1 MVAAPLQKG
10 IVEASMEKKP
20 KRRTRERILETAL
33 KLFNDFGE
41 PNVTTTVIADEMEI
55 SPGNLYYHFHG
66 KDEIVNALFAE
77 YEKEIAN
84 LLTAPGRRP
93 QGTEDI
99 WLFLHL
105 LFETIWKFRFF
116 YRDINDLLTRNRL
129 VETHFQRILRQKE
142 HTATV
147 ICQGLAASGVLTA
160 ANSEIAALA
169 TNMTVV
175 ATFWLSFEHARRPR
189 DEPDIGRGV
198 YQVMSLASPYL
209 QGEARH
215 LLDKLSTAYIDK
227 GRGDQA

>member
-1 MVAAPLQKG
+1 
-10 IVEASMEKKP
+10 MERKP
-20 KRRTRERILETAL
+20 KRRTRERIIETAL

-55 SPGNLYYHFHG
+55 SPGNLYYHFHS

-77 YEKEIAN
+77 YEKEIET
-84 LLTAPGRRP
+84 LLTAPGNRP

-129 VETHFQRILRQKE
+129 VETHFQRILEHKE
-142 HTATV
+142 STAINV
-147 ICQGLAASGVLTA
+147 CQGLAASGALTA
-160 ANSEIAALA
+160 TAAEIRALA
-169 TNMTVV
+169 TNMSVV

-189 DEPDIGRGV
+189 GEPDIGRGI
-198 YQVMSLASPYL
+198 YQVMSLAAPYL

-215 LLDKLSTAYIDK
+215 LLEKLSGAYVQK
-227 GRGDQA
+227 N

>member
-1 MVAAPLQKG
+1 
-10 IVEASMEKKP
+10 MEKKP
-20 KRRTRERILETAL
+20 KRRTRERIIETAL

-55 SPGNLYYHFHG
+55 SPGNLYYHFHS
-66 KDEIVNALFAE
+66 KDEIVNALFAA
-77 YEKEIAN
+77 YEKEIES
-84 LLTAPGRRP
+84 LLTAPGSRP

-129 VETHFQRILRQKE
+129 VETHFQRILAHKE
-142 HTATV
+142 STAIT
-147 ICQGLAASGVLTA
+147 ICRGLAASGTLTA
-160 ANSEIAALA
+160 SDAEIRALA
-169 TNMTVV
+169 TNMSVV

-189 DEPDIGRGV
+189 GEPDIGRGI
-198 YQVMSLASPYL
+198 YQVMSLAAPYL

-215 LLDKLSTAYIDK
+215 LLEKLSGAYVDK
-227 GRGDQA
+227 N

>member
-1 MVAAPLQKG
+1 
-10 IVEASMEKKP
+10 MERKP

-55 SPGNLYYHFHG
+55 SPGNLYYHFHS
-66 KDEIVNALFAE
+66 KDEIVNALFAD
-77 YEKEIAN
+77 YEKEIEP
-84 LLTAPGRRP
+84 LLTAPGSRP

-129 VETHFQRILRQKE
+129 VETHFQRILEHKE
-142 HTATV
+142 NTAVTV
-147 ICQGLAASGVLTA
+147 CEGLAASGTLTA
-160 ANSEIAALA
+160 TAGEIRALA
-169 TNMTVV
+169 TNMSVV

-189 DEPDIGRGV
+189 GEPDIGRGV
-198 YQVMSLASPYL
+198 YQVMSLAAPYL

-215 LLDKLSTAYIDK
+215 RLERLSGEYGDKN
-227 GRGDQA
+227 

>member
-1 MVAAPLQKG
+1 
-10 IVEASMEKKP
+10 MERKP

-55 SPGNLYYHFHG
+55 SPGNLYYHFHS
-66 KDEIVNALFAE
+66 KDQIVNALFAD
-77 YEKEIAN
+77 YEKEIEP
-84 LLTAPGRRP
+84 LLTAPGSRP

-129 VETHFQRILRQKE
+129 VETHFQRILEHKE
-142 HTATV
+142 NTAVTV
-147 ICQGLAASGVLTA
+147 CEGLAASGTLTA
-160 ANSEIAALA
+160 TAGEIRALA
-169 TNMTVV
+169 TNMSVV

-189 DEPDIGRGV
+189 GEPDIGRGV
-198 YQVMSLASPYL
+198 YQVMSLAAPYL
-209 QGEARH
+209 QGEARR
-215 LLDKLSTAYIDK
+215 LLEKLSGEYVNK
-227 GRGDQA
+227 N

>member
-1 MVAAPLQKG
+1 
-10 IVEASMEKKP
+10 MERKP
-20 KRRTRERILETAL
+20 KRRTRERIIETAL

-55 SPGNLYYHFHG
+55 SPGNLYYHFHS

-77 YEKEIAN
+77 YEKEIES
-84 LLTAPGRRP
+84 LLTAPGNRP

-129 VETHFQRILRQKE
+129 VETHFQRILEHKE
-142 HTATV
+142 STAINV
-147 ICQGLAASGVLTA
+147 CQGLAASGALTA
-160 ANSEIAALA
+160 TAAEIRALA
-169 TNMTVV
+169 TNMSVV

-189 DEPDIGRGV
+189 GEPDIGRGI
-198 YQVMSLASPYL
+198 YQVMSRAAPYL

-215 LLDKLSTAYIDK
+215 LLEKLSGAYVQK
-227 GRGDQA
+227 N

>member
-1 MVAAPLQKG
+1 
-10 IVEASMEKKP
+10 MERKP

-55 SPGNLYYHFHG
+55 SPGNLYYHFHS
-66 KDEIVNALFAE
+66 KDEIVNALFAD
-77 YEKEIAN
+77 YEKEIEP
-84 LLTAPGRRP
+84 LLTAPGSRP

-129 VETHFQRILRQKE
+129 VETHFQRILEHKE
-142 HTATV
+142 NTAVTV
-147 ICQGLAASGVLTA
+147 CEGLAASGTLTA
-160 ANSEIAALA
+160 TAGEIRALA
-169 TNMTVV
+169 TNMSVV

-189 DEPDIGRGV
+189 GEPDIGRGV
-198 YQVMSLASPYL
+198 YQVMSLAAPYL
-209 QGEARH
+209 QGEARR
-215 LLDKLSTAYIDK
+215 LLEKLSGEYVDK
-227 GRGDQA
+227 N

>member
-1 MVAAPLQKG
+1 
-10 IVEASMEKKP
+10 MERKP

-55 SPGNLYYHFHG
+55 SPGNLYYHFHS
-66 KDEIVNALFAE
+66 KDEIVNALFAD
-77 YEKEIAN
+77 YEKEIET
-84 LLTAPGRRP
+84 LLTAPGSKP

-129 VETHFQRILRQKE
+129 VETHFQRILEHKE
-142 HTATV
+142 STAIA
-147 ICQGLAASGVLTA
+147 ICEGLAASGTLTA
-160 ANSEIAALA
+160 TAREIRALA
-169 TNMTVV
+169 TNMSVI

-189 DEPDIGRGV
+189 GEPDIGRGV
-198 YQVMSLASPYL
+198 YQVMSLAAPYL
-209 QGEARH
+209 QGEARR
-215 LLDKLSTAYIDK
+215 LLDKLSGEYVDK
-227 GRGDQA
+227 NQRRPT